1 MTKKVNASKT
11 RKKAPAETKSRI
23 TYVKKAKRVPP
34 GISYEREA
42 GFQNQIVV
50 GVDEVGRG
58 CLAGPVV
65 AAAVILPS
73 DPAQYDKRKISWLRK
88 VTDSKLV
95 DHETRAELAPLIKS
109 WARGWAIAQADV
121 SEIDRINI
129 HHASHLAMCRAIE
142 GVEKQGDF
150 RVAHVLVD
158 GKYVPKGLPCATTA
172 IIKGD
177 SKCLSIACASIIAKV
192 FRDEMM
198 KDYDKLYPGFGFG
211 IHKGYST
218 PMHAEAIKRQGICEI
233 HRRSFAPV
241 AVVAAALLQI
251 PLPLEVSQVTP
262 SLDDVSAPDSETQ

>member
-1 MTKKVNASKT
+1 MATRTRSKV
-11 RKKAPAETKSRI
+11 
-23 TYVKKAKRVPP
+23 TYVKKAKRIPP
-34 GISYEREA
+34 SVSYEREA
-42 GFQNQIVV
+42 DFQNQIVV

-65 AAAVILPS
+65 AAAVILPT
-73 DPAQYDKRKISWLRK
+73 DPAQYDKRKVSWLRK

-95 DHETRAELAPLIKS
+95 DEETRAELAPLIKA

-142 GVEKQGDF
+142 GVEIQGGF
-150 RVAHVLVD
+150 KVAHVLVD
-158 GKYVPKGLPCATTA
+158 GKFAPKGLACASTA

-198 KDYDKLYPGFGFG
+198 KAYDLTYPGFGFG

-218 PMHAEAIKRQGICEI
+218 PMHAQAIKKQGICEI

-241 AVVAAALLQI
+241 AEVAAALLQI
-251 PLPLEVSQVTP
+251 SLPLGSEPASQ
-262 SLDDVSAPDSETQ
+262 